1 MSNSLAAVAR
11 RVASFH
17 ERLDAEAFQHFED
30 GALVH
35 ADFGRGIDH

>member
-1 MSNSLAAVAR
+1 MVR

-17 ERLDAEAFQHFED
+17 ERLDGEAFQHFED

-35 ADFGRGIDH
+35 ADFGCGVDH